1 MNIVFEKTSDPSRA
15 LLYGLLESCFF
26 YKSTEDCPFMELRH
40 SLSVEEKYD
49 LVMGLNKEEVK
60 SFIKQH
66 ECCLERR
73 LSYLNPY

>member
-1 MNIVFEKTSDPSRA
+1 
-15 LLYGLLESCFF
+15 
-26 YKSTEDCPFMELRH
+26 MELRH

-73 LSYLNPY
+73 LSYLNPYWNTLLIEIKNSTPPLVSDLHQALPF